1 MGTYNRYVPNP
12 SPQRLGL
19 LGGTFDPPHRG
30 HLAAA
35 IAVREALGL
44 DRVDLLVAN
53 DPWQKS
59 GEREV
64 TPAAVRLQM
73 VQALVDGIE
82 GIGVDDREVH
92 RGGPTYTVETLEELA
107 LEQPGMDVFLIVGQ
121 DTANRIHTWH
131 RHEDLL
137 GLSTLVI
144 VNRDENS
151 QHVPTALADARVQF
165 VTMPL
170 VDVSSTSIRAAVAEG
185 ADVSTMTSPVVAALV
200 RANGLYGATA

>member
-1 MGTYNRYVPNP
+1 MPNP

-35 IAVREALGL
+35 LAVRDALSL

-59 GEREV
+59 GERAV
-64 TPAAVRLQM
+64 TPAALRLQM
-73 VQALVDGIE
+73 VQALVEGCE
-82 GIGVDDREVH
+82 GIGVDDREVR

-107 LEQPGMDVFLIVGQ
+107 IEQPGTEVFLIVGQ
-121 DTANRIHTWH
+121 DTADRIHTWH
-131 RHEDLL
+131 RHTDLL
-137 GLSTLVI
+137 ALSTLVI
-144 VNRDENS
+144 VNRDQNV
-151 QHVPTALADARVQF
+151 QQMPAVLAGARVHS

-170 VDVSSTSIRAAVAEG
+170 VDVSSTTVRASVAAG
-185 ADVSTMTSPVVAALV
+185 NDVSSLTSPAVSTVI
-200 RANGLYGATA
+200 RANGLYGAIA